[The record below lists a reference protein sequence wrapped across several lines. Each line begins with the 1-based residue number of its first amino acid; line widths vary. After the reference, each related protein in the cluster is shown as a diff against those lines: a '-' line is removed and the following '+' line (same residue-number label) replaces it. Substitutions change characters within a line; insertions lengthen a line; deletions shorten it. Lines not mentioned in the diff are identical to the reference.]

1 VSGADAEYEATIRRK
16 QPTLAE
22 ALADVQAAVSPSAER
37 AAEMLNSLGTALK
50 RERLGNN
57 RPQQVVVAVAKLT
70 GLLLEGSSSSSSSSG
85 GGSRIEQLGGKQL
98 AQSAWALSQVKSVR
112 GTDVM
117 QLGLAIADQALHGE
131 AMKAEGWRS
140 WSGVLYGLAR
150 AGISCTDSKQV
161 QQLFAHAVTQRLPQL
176 LAQKQSCNGQDV
188 SNTFYATVTA
198 GYSGS
203 LEPLVSAVTGELSW
217 VMEGATA
224 QAWANVIWACAKQG
238 ESVSGR
244 LGQSM
249 PVLLREGA
257 AAMACLAKSSSVVPQ
272 DVSNALWA
280 FASFSWYDADIV
292 SELAAAMAKQATYS
306 KPQDLSNAIWALSKL
321 GWYDAIAIRELTAA
335 MAKQATYSNPQ
346 DLSNA
351 LWALSKLGWY
361 DTSVYSTLTS
371 AFVQKSSSADPQH
384 FSNVLL
390 SCAEARHWDSS
401 MEELA
406 EFVSKQSN
414 QQWGKW
420 KEQELSNSLYAW
432 AVLTA
437 AGPPAASA
445 SPSFK
450 VMAQQLL
457 GHVSKRCPSAFKDS
471 EMSQLYLAHQVAVH
485 GKLPGGGLSANAKL
499 LDKAD
504 AAYGNVLSA
513 LRTAVKYNKGAVGAV
528 EQQVVEALQRVGYEV
543 EVAPVVEKGG
553 LKEMAPLFDKGVAVR
568 VGDIDEYF
576 RSPPDLLSGG
586 KQIHNV
592 LAGWV
597 CGSSIVILMADWAG
611 LKGDPQQQQQTYV
624 AQRMQEALA

>member
-150 AGISCTDSKQV
+150 AGISCRNSKQV

-176 LAQKQSCNGQDV
+176 FAQKQGCTAQDV
-188 SNTFYATVTA
+188 SNTFHATVTA

-203 LEPLVSAVTGELSW
+203 LEPLVSAVAGELSR

-224 QAWANVIWACAKQG
+224 QAWANVIWACAKQEG
-238 ESVSGR
+238 GHGQ
-244 LGQSM
+244 LGQGM
-249 PVLLREGA
+249 EAILQGA
-257 AAMACLAKSSSVVPQ
+257 APALASLAKSSSVVPQ

-280 FASFSWYDADIV
+280 FARFSWYDADIV

-306 KPQDLSNAIWALSKL
+306 
-321 GWYDAIAIRELTAA
+321 
-335 MAKQATYSNPQ
+335 NPQ
-346 DLSNA
+346 NLSNA

-361 DTSVYSTLTS
+361 DASVYSTLTS
-371 AFVQKSSSADPQH
+371 AFVQKGSSADPQ
-384 FSNVLL
+384 
-390 SCAEARHWDSS
+390 
-401 MEELA
+401 
-406 EFVSKQSN
+406 
-414 QQWGKW
+414 
-420 KEQELSNSLYAW
+420 
-432 AVLTA
+432 
-437 AGPPAASA
+437 
-445 SPSFK
+445 
-450 VMAQQLL
+450 
-457 GHVSKRCPSAFKDS
+457 
-471 EMSQLYLAHQVAVH
+471 
-485 GKLPGGGLSANAKL
+485 
-499 LDKAD
+499 
-504 AAYGNVLSA
+504 
-513 LRTAVKYNKGAVGAV
+513 
-528 EQQVVEALQRVGYEV
+528 
-543 EVAPVVEKGG
+543 
-553 LKEMAPLFDKGVAVR
+553 
-568 VGDIDEYF
+568 
-576 RSPPDLLSGG
+576 
-586 KQIHNV
+586 
-592 LAGWV
+592 
-597 CGSSIVILMADWAG
+597 
-611 LKGDPQQQQQTYV
+611 
-624 AQRMQEALA
+624 

>member
-1 VSGADAEYEATIRRK
+1 VSGADAEYEATKRRK

-22 ALADVQAAVSPSAER
+22 ALADVQAAISPSAER

-57 RPQQVVVAVAKLT
+57 RPQQVVDAVAKLT
-70 GLLLEGSSSSSSSSG
+70 GLLLEGSNSSSSSG

-150 AGISCTDSKQV
+150 AGISCRNSKQV

-176 LAQKQSCNGQDV
+176 FAQKQGCTAQDV
-188 SNTFYATVTA
+188 SNTFHATVTA